1 MELLENSRNN
11 IFISGRAGTGKST
24 LLRLFKETTKKQI
37 VVLAPTGV
45 AALNINGQ
53 TIHSFFRFPPG
64 IIVNS
69 ALKKQRNR
77 SIYKKLEVIV
87 IDEIS
92 MVRADMLDNID
103 HFLRV
108 NRDSPLPFGGIQ
120 MVFIGDLFQIP
131 PVVSQAFEKQYI
143 SEKFETPYFFSSNV
157 LKNNDIQLI
166 YIELHEVFR
175 QVDRTFI
182 NLLESIRMNEM
193 DWDQLQELNARH
205 KPEFIKEGNYI
216 TLCSR
221 NLLANKINNEK
232 LDEIDSGVF
241 SYEAMIEG
249 EFPESIFPTD
259 PVLTLKV
266 GAQIIFIRNDID
278 KKYVNGTIGKISY
291 LDNFVIRAEIFESG
305 ESREIEVYPEIW
317 ENTRYIF
324 DKDSNSEIRQETMGT
339 FNQYPIK
346 LAWAI
351 TIHKSQG
358 KTFDNVRID
367 MGSGAFTHGM
377 TYVALSRCRTL
388 EGIVLNTPINPGDIM
403 VDNAVVEFL
412 DRLRRN

>member
-11 IFISGRAGTGKST
+11 IFIYGRAGTGKST

-291 LDNFVIRAEIFESG
+291 LDNYVIRAEIFESG
-305 ESREIEVYPEIW
+305 ETREIEVYPEIW

>member
-305 ESREIEVYPEIW
+305 ETREIEVYPEIW

>member
-291 LDNFVIRAEIFESG
+291 LDNYVIRAEIFESG
-305 ESREIEVYPEIW
+305 ETREIEVYPEIW

>member
-1 MELLENSRNN
+1 MLENSRNN

>member
-278 KKYVNGTIGKISY
+278 KKYVNGTIGKIRY

-305 ESREIEVYPEIW
+305 ETREIEVYPEIW

>member
-412 DRLRRN
+412 DGLRRN

>member
-1 MELLENSRNN
+1 LELLENSRNN

-278 KKYVNGTIGKISY
+278 KKYVNGTIGKIRY

-305 ESREIEVYPEIW
+305 ETREIEVYPEIW

>member
-1 MELLENSRNN
+1 MELLENSNVN

-69 ALKKQRNR
+69 AIKKQRNK
-77 SIYKKLEVIV
+77 SIYKKLQVLV

-103 HFLRV
+103 FFLRLH
-108 NRDSPLPFGGIQ
+108 RESPLPFGGVQ

-131 PVVSQAFEKQYI
+131 PVVSQSFEKQYI
-143 SEKFETPYFFSSNV
+143 NEKYETPYFFSSNV
-157 LKNNDIQLI
+157 LKSNKLHIE
-166 YIELHEVFR
+166 YIELNEVFR
-175 QVDRTFI
+175 QSDRNFI

-193 DWDQLQELNARH
+193 DWEQLEELNARH
-205 KPEFIKEGNYI
+205 NPDFVKEGSYI

-221 NLLANKINNEK
+221 NALANNINSER
-232 LDEIDSGVF
+232 LEGIDSGIF
-241 SYEAMIEG
+241 TYEAVIEG
-249 EFPESIFPTD
+249 EFPDSIFPTD
-259 PVLTLKV
+259 QLLTLKV

-278 KKYVNGTIGKISY
+278 KKYVNGTIGKITS
-291 LDNFVIRAEIFESG
+291 LDNYTIKAEISEAG
-305 ESREIEVYPEIW
+305 DIKEIEVYPEIW

-324 DKDSNSEIRQETMGT
+324 DKDDNSEIKQEILGT

-351 TIHKSQG
+351 TIHKAQG

-367 MGSGAFTHGM
+367 MGQGAFTHGM
-377 TYVALSRCRTL
+377 TYVALSRCRTM
-388 EGIVLNTPINPGDIM
+388 EGIILNTPIKPRDIM
-403 VDNAVVEFL
+403 VDSSVVEFL
-412 DRLRRN
+412 DGIKRN